1 MKMPKDKIRKKYKA
15 DRRNLTASQI
25 RSASQRIH
33 DWLFQSLPI
42 HSYSNIHVFLPI
54 KEQNEIDTWLI
65 ISTLQTDF
73 STHIIIPKS
82 HRNGTLTNYRFTI
95 RTQFEIN
102 QWGISEPV
110 HNEQLLIKSE
120 EIDMVLIPLLAFD
133 KNGYRV
139 GYGKGFY
146 DRFLA
151 ECRPD
156 VVKVGLSV
164 FEPIDEITDLNE
176 FDIKMDFCITPNR
189 VWQF

>member
-1 MKMPKDKIRKKYKA
+1 
-15 DRRNLTASQI
+15 
-25 RSASQRIH
+25 
-33 DWLFQSLPI
+33 
-42 HSYSNIHVFLPI
+42 
-54 KEQNEIDTWLI
+54 
-65 ISTLQTDF
+65 
-73 STHIIIPKS
+73 
-82 HRNGTLTNYRFTI
+82 
-95 RTQFEIN
+95 
-102 QWGISEPV
+102 
-110 HNEQLLIKSE
+110 
-120 EIDMVLIPLLAFD
+120 MVLIPLLAFD

>member
-1 MKMPKDKIRKKYKA
+1 MKMTKAEIRTKFKTE
-15 DRRNLTASQI
+15 RQNLTPAQI
-25 RSASQRIH
+25 RSASQKIH

-42 HSYSNIHVFLPI
+42 HSYANIHIFLPI

-73 STHIIIPKS
+73 STNIIIPKS
-82 HRNGTLTNYRFTI
+82 HKNGTLTNYRFTI

-110 HNEQLLIKSE
+110 HNEQLLVKSE

-133 KNGYRV
+133 KKGYRV

-151 ECRPD
+151 DCRPD

-164 FEPIDEITDLNE
+164 FEPIDEIADLNE